1 MSYPK
6 LALNKLTLTALRA
19 AKPTQKPYKLSD
31 GGGLYLLVNPNGA
44 LWWRFKYQFEGREKL
59 LSLGVHPHVSLQQA
73 RALRDEAKK
82 GVANGVDPSA
92 KRQAEKSS
100 TANSFEAVAREW
112 LALQEK
118 TLAPATYAKAVWT
131 LETLVFPYIGSR
143 PIAKLG
149 AVDVLKVLKRI
160 EGRGTQ
166 ETAHR
171 TRQRCS
177 QVFRYAVQTERAA
190 HDVTA
195 DLRGALAPVVS
206 EHHAAITEPV
216 RIGELLRAIDGYSG
230 HGVTTY
236 ALKLAPLLFVR
247 PGELRHA
254 EWTEFDLDGPE
265 PQWRIPAEKMK
276 MGEQHLVPLSKQAL
290 ALLRELQP
298 LTGRGPYLFP
308 SIRSRTRPM
317 SNNTVNAALRR
328 LGYTSEEMTG
338 HGFRSLAS
346 TCLNEQGY
354 HPDLIELQLA
364 HAERNKVRAAYN
376 KAQRLPERRKMMQAW
391 SDYLDHLRVAAANSN
406 VVPILAG
413 ARAARAVHTR

>member
-1 MSYPK
+1 M
-6 LALNKLTLTALRA
+6 AINKLTKAALRA
-19 AKPTQKPYKLSD
+19 AKPTRKPYKLSD

-44 LWWRFKYQFEGREKL
+44 LWWRLKYQFEGREKL
-59 LSLGVHPHVSLQQA
+59 LSLGVHPHISLQQA
-73 RALRDEAKK
+73 RALRDDAKK
-82 GVANGVDPSA
+82 AVANGVDPSA

-100 TANSFEAVAREW
+100 TANTFEAVAREW
-112 LALQEK
+112 LALQENK
-118 TLAPATYAKAVWT
+118 LAPATYAKAVWT
-131 LETLVFPYIGSR
+131 LETLVYPYIGSR

-149 AVDVLKVLKRI
+149 ATDVLKVLRHI
-160 EGRGTQ
+160 EGRGTH

-206 EHHAAITEPV
+206 EHHAAITEPA
-216 RIGELLRAIDGYSG
+216 RIGELLRALDGYAG
-230 HGVTTY
+230 HLVTAY
-236 ALKLAPLLFVR
+236 ALRLAPLFFVR

-254 EWTEFDLDGPE
+254 EWTEIDLDGHE
-265 PQWRIPAEKMK
+265 PQWRIPAGKMK
-276 MGEQHLVPLSKQAL
+276 MGEQHIVPLSKQAV
-290 ALLRELQP
+290 ALLGELQP

-308 SIRSRTRPM
+308 SLRSRSRPM

-364 HAERNKVRAAYN
+364 HSERNKVRAAYN

-391 SDYLDHLRVAAANSN
+391 ADYLDGLRASAN
-406 VVPILAG
+406 VVAFRRAG
-413 ARAARAVHTR
+413 

>member
-1 MSYPK
+1 M
-6 LALNKLTLTALRA
+6 AINKLTHPVLRA
-19 AKPTQKPYKLSD
+19 AKAHEKPYKLGD
-31 GGGLYLLVNPNGA
+31 GGGLYLLVKPNGA
-44 LWWRFKYQFEGREKL
+44 LWWRLKYQFEGREKL
-59 LSLGVHPHVSLQQA
+59 LSLGVYPRVSLQQA
-73 RALRDEAKK
+73 RAKRDETRKAI
-82 GVANGVDPSA
+82 ANGINPSA
-92 KRQAEKSS
+92 QRQAEKFSM
-100 TANSFEAVAREW
+100 ANTFEAVGREW
-112 LALQEK
+112 LSLQQNK
-118 TLAPATYAKAVWT
+118 LAPATYAKAAWT
-131 LETLVFPYIGSR
+131 LETLVYPYIGSR
-143 PIAKLG
+143 PIAKLT
-149 AVDVLKVLKRI
+149 ATDVLTALKRV
-160 EGRGTQ
+160 EDRGFH

-171 TRQRCS
+171 ARQRCS

-206 EHHAAITEPV
+206 EHHAAITEPA
-216 RIGELLRAIDGYSG
+216 RIGELLRAIDGYTG
-230 HGVTTY
+230 HFVTAF

-254 EWTEFDLDGPE
+254 EWTEIDSEGQE

-276 MGEQHLVPLSKQAL
+276 MGEQHIVPLSKQAL

-308 SIRSRTRPM
+308 SILSRLRPM
-317 SNNTVNAALRR
+317 SDNTVNAALRR
-328 LGYTSEEMTG
+328 LGYSNQEMTG

-364 HAERNKVRAAYN
+364 HAERNRVRAAYN

-391 SDYLDHLRVAAANSN
+391 ADYLDGLRASANI
-406 VVPILAG
+406 VPFRRAG
-413 ARAARAVHTR
+413 

>member
-1 MSYPK
+1 M
-6 LALNKLTLTALRA
+6 AINKLTHTALRT
-19 AKPTQKPYKLSD
+19 AKPTEKPYKLSD
-31 GGGLYLLVNPNGA
+31 GGGLYLLVNPSGA

-82 GVANGVDPSA
+82 AVANRVDPSA

-118 TLAPATYAKAVWT
+118 KLAPATYAKAVWT
-131 LETLVFPYIGSR
+131 LETLVYPYIGSR
-143 PIAKLG
+143 PIAKLS
-149 AVDVLKVLKRI
+149 AADVLKVLKRI
-160 EGRGTQ
+160 EARGIH

-216 RIGELLRAIDGYSG
+216 RIGELLRAIDGYTG
-230 HGVTTY
+230 HSATAY

-254 EWTEFDLDGPE
+254 EWVEFDLDGPE

-276 MGEQHLVPLSKQAL
+276 MGEQHLVPLSQQAL

-317 SNNTVNAALRR
+317 SDNTVNAALRR

-376 KAQRLPERRKMMQAW
+376 KAQRLPERRKMMEAW
-391 SDYLDHLRVAAANSN
+391 ADYLDSLRRAN
-406 VVPILAG
+406 VVPIR
-413 ARAARAVHTR
+413 RAS

>member
-1 MSYPK
+1 MTINK
-6 LALNKLTLTALRA
+6 LAHAVLRA

-44 LWWRFKYQFEGREKL
+44 SWWRFKYQFEGREKL
-59 LSLGVHPHVSLQQA
+59 LSLGVYPHVTLQQA
-73 RALRDEAKK
+73 RALRDDAKK
-82 GVANGVDPSA
+82 TLVSGVDPSA

-100 TANSFEAVAREW
+100 TANTFEAVAREW

-118 TLAPATYAKAVWT
+118 KLAPTTYAKAVWT
-131 LETLVFPYIGSR
+131 LETLVCPYIGTR

-149 AVDVLKVLKRI
+149 AIDVLKVLKRI
-160 EGRGTQ
+160 EGRGIH

-177 QVFRYAVQTERAA
+177 HVFRYAVQTERAA

-206 EHHAAITEPV
+206 EHHAAITEPS
-216 RIGELLRAIDGYSG
+216 RIGELLRAIDGYTG
-230 HGVTTY
+230 HVGTAC

-254 EWTEFDLDGPE
+254 EWTEFELDGHE
-265 PQWRIPAEKMK
+265 PQWRIPAGKMK
-276 MGEQHLVPLSKQAL
+276 MREQHLVPLSKQAV

-298 LTGRGPYLFP
+298 ATGQGPYVFP
-308 SIRSRTRPM
+308 SLRSRSRPM
-317 SNNTVNAALRR
+317 SDNTVNAALRR

-376 KAQRLPERRKMMQAW
+376 KAQRLPERRKMMQDW
-391 SDYLDHLRVAAANSN
+391 SDYLDHLRLAAANSN
-406 VVPILAG
+406 GVPILAG
-413 ARAARAVHTR
+413 ARAARAVGI